1 MTELSSIIFGIGGAL
16 FVLIALPAGLGL
28 AMHAHTRFPRIGVP
42 AMAAALSVV
51 PAVGL
56 ILVGRNLSV
65 RNLAFDGQIDPG
77 GLSAWLFRLT
87 SASVIAIA
95 VTVAIVYL
103 MRRTKEDPAG
113 RIMLT
118 GFIAFV
124 VTNVVL
130 NGLFGTVPSLVTD
143 NLYAVLVIS
152 ALYFTRVH
160 GLADV
165 LTAVK
170 WGLFGLMAASIL
182 WMVVN
187 PVIVMQTNTPE
198 IRLPFLN
205 FRFWGL
211 GDGPNATGPL
221 GLMLFLMTVY
231 QPFRFRLLSLAA
243 MGLGLL
249 VMVLAQ
255 SMTTWIA
262 AMVIIPPYFLIRY
275 LSHPEKG
282 EARKL
287 STSATIALLG
297 VGGAAVLGAAAL
309 ILDLN
314 EVQRSVS
321 ELIGLS
327 RGQERSA
334 LSGRAGIWAVAVRVF
349 LENPLFGFG
358 PTAWDLAFRAKINM
372 FFAFHAHN
380 LFFQAISVAGLF
392 GLLGTIFYVSVMAWQ
407 AVKLTFYTRGLAP
420 ALFMMFMFRSISEVP
435 LELSSILTGTFL
447 MHMVLFHVLC
457 AGAWEMSQAALK
469 TVPNPS
475 APIPPRT
482 VVPEPTQWTPPKPE
496 RISPL
501 PPMPDL
507 IPARSIAMDARSS
520 PAAKPSNPS
529 KPAEKTDQ
537 TNWPAVKPPV
547 APVASARPRP
557 TPGPGTAASPGGKR
571 ASEPARKPAEP
582 DQLGRVEPRL
592 DI

>member
-56 ILVGRNLSV
+56 ILVGRNLSI

-124 VTNVVL
+124 VTNVIL

-262 AMVIIPPYFLIRY
+262 AVVIIPPYFLIRY

-282 EARKL
+282 DARKL

-297 VGGAAVLGAAAL
+297 VGSAAVLGAAAL

-314 EVQRSVS
+314 EVQRSVA
-321 ELIGLS
+321 EMIGLS

-334 LSGRAGIWAVAVRVF
+334 FTGRAGIWAVAVRVF

-392 GLLGTIFYVSVMAWQ
+392 GLLGTLFYVGVMAWQ
-407 AVKLTFYTRGLAP
+407 ALKLTFYTRGLAP

-457 AGAWEMSQAALK
+457 AGAWEMSQAARK
-469 TVPNPS
+469 AASEPS
-475 APIPPRT
+475 APVPPRT
-482 VVPEPTQWTPPKPE
+482 VVPEPTQWAPPEPA

-507 IPARSIAMDARSS
+507 IPARSSAMDAQSRPALSS
-520 PAAKPSNPS
+520 KAAEQ
-529 KPAEKTDQ
+529 ADQ
-537 TNWPAVKPPV
+537 AKRPAVKPPV
-547 APVASARPRP
+547 APVARARPRP
-557 TPGPGTAASPGGKR
+557 TPGPGIAASPGGKR
-571 ASEPARKPAEP
+571 PGEHARKPAEP